1 MRSPKNSKSDAS
13 DSEATT
19 PYASN
24 SEAETF
30 SVTEGTI
37 SPATFPS
44 KYKSVFPTKVN
55 TFPDLEYQQQKSP
68 QPSLPPLP
76 RMLPMNNFKS
86 ELLSPMTELASKL
99 SMAATAP
106 LEELMPSTQSIA
118 SLAPGL
124 PFSHPDIGHQP
135 DPQDLPNR
143 INQWIEFPQLMVSI
157 DLSLKLFTFFLLG
170 R

>member
-37 SPATFPS
+37 SPAIFPS
-44 KYKSVFPTKVN
+44 LYKSVFPTKVN
-55 TFPDLEYQQQKSP
+55 TFTDSEYQQQKPP

-86 ELLSPMTELASKL
+86 EFLSPMTELASKL
-99 SMAATAP
+99 SKAATSP
-106 LEELMPSTQSIA
+106 LELMPS
-118 SLAPGL
+118 L
-124 PFSHPDIGHQP
+124 PP
-135 DPQDLPNR
+135 L
-143 INQWIEFPQLMVSI
+143 
-157 DLSLKLFTFFLLG
+157 
-170 R
+170 

>member
-1 MRSPKNSKSDAS
+1 MRDRLWKRRVREGLAKPYIPKEEVEKEMRSPKNSKSDAS

-30 SVTEGTI
+30 SVAEGTI

-55 TFPDLEYQQQKSP
+55 PFPDLEYQQQKSP

-86 ELLSPMTELASKL
+86 GLQVVQVSNISLGIDAQHSVNRFPGAGSPF
-99 SMAATAP
+99 
-106 LEELMPSTQSIA
+106 
-118 SLAPGL
+118 
-124 PFSHPDIGHQP
+124 FS
-135 DPQDLPNR
+135 
-143 INQWIEFPQLMVSI
+143 S
-157 DLSLKLFTFFLLG
+157 
-170 R
+170 